1 MVDLS
6 TTYLG
11 LPLKNPLVVSAS
23 PLSKKAGMVRQLE
36 DAGAAAV
43 VLYSLFEE
51 QITHESRELNFFL
64 ERGTESYPEALTY
77 FPDLGNYN
85 VGPDK
90 YLDHIAKLKQSVE
103 IPIIASLNGVTA
115 GGWVDYARKMEQ
127 AGADALELNLYSV
140 QANPDVSSQ
149 EIEEEYITLVS
160 EIRKQVMIPLAVK
173 LSPYFTG
180 LAHFARQLVRAGVNG
195 LVLFNRFYQPDLDIE
210 TLEVVPNLQLS
221 TSADLRLPLRWIAI
235 LHGRIDADL
244 ALTGGVHTPRDLVK
258 AVMAGANV
266 AMVTS
271 ALLERGIEYTTELL
285 TGLENWMDEYEYESV
300 RQMCGAMSQKN
311 VADPSAFE
319 RANYM
324 RILNSWDHKLI

>member
-11 LPLKNPLVVSAS
+11 LALKNPLVASAS
-23 PLSKKAGMVRQLE
+23 PLSKKASLVRQLE
-36 DAGAAAV
+36 DAGVSAV

-51 QITHESRELNFFL
+51 QITYESRELNYFL

-85 VGPDK
+85 IGPDK
-90 YLDHIAKLKQSVE
+90 YLELIAKLKQSVD
-103 IPIIASLNGVTA
+103 IPVIASLNGVTA
-115 GGWVDYARKMEQ
+115 GGWVEYARKMEQ
-127 AGADALELNLYSV
+127 AGADALELNLYYV

-149 EIEEEYITLVS
+149 EIEEEYVALVS
-160 EIRKQVMIPLAVK
+160 EIRKQVMIPLALK

-180 LAHFARQLVRAGVNG
+180 LAHFARQIVRAGANG

-210 TLEVVPNLQLS
+210 TLEVIPNLQLS
-221 TSADLRLPLRWIAI
+221 TSADLRLPLRWVAI

-244 ALTGGVHTPRDLVK
+244 ALTGGVHTPTDMVK
-258 AVMAGANV
+258 AIMAGASV
-266 AMVTS
+266 AMSTS
-271 ALLERGIEYTTELL
+271 ALLERGIEYAGDLL
-285 TGLENWMDEYEYESV
+285 TGLDRWMDEYEYESV
-300 RQMCGAMSQKN
+300 RQMCGSMSQKN

-324 RILNSWDHKLI
+324 RILNSWDNRVI